1 MASAKHPDAYVRLA
15 RPSEVPAITRV
26 LTRAFAKDP
35 AMNWYGCVPELVPDC
50 ESQTPS
56 AQRSM
61 RNLSWFQSA
70 ILKSTVLVK
79 GLVTVVVVPSVEDG
93 EDAEQES
100 NRDTVEAREE
110 VVAVALWL
118 PPGKTLDMGPVT
130 FLRSGIM
137 KVIQGWGLTGAKR
150 VLWDFSP
157 AVERTLEK
165 AFKARGL
172 DRLDSWHL
180 FEMVVDPSHQGR
192 GYSSL
197 LMEEGFRRTSP
208 KPVHLEATTA
218 KNRDIYAHFGFEVD
232 EEHQFGVGAV
242 DKDGIRARGKAA
254 TGYPEWVMTKV
265 CSLFHK

>member
-15 RPSEVPAITRV
+15 RPSEFPAITRV

-79 GLVTVVVVPSVEDG
+79 GLVTIVVVPSVEDG
-93 EDAEQES
+93 EDAEQEL

-137 KVIQGWGLTGAKR
+137 KVIQGWGLTGAKV
-150 VLWDFSP
+150 VLH
-157 AVERTLEK
+157 VYRECYGT
-165 AFKARGL
+165 
-172 DRLDSWHL
+172 
-180 FEMVVDPSHQGR
+180 
-192 GYSSL
+192 SL
-197 LMEEGFRRTSP
+197 L
-208 KPVHLEATTA
+208 L
-218 KNRDIYAHFGFEVD
+218 
-232 EEHQFGVGAV
+232 
-242 DKDGIRARGKAA
+242 
-254 TGYPEWVMTKV
+254 
-265 CSLFHK
+265 